1 MLRRGTRVTEKEQ
14 RKGRSAYGLES
25 DFRPA
30 AGLGRTTP
38 RGHRSGAKVSGGREA
53 HIGGGREAHSHS
65 SLPPH
70 RAERVNVT

>member
-1 MLRRGTRVTEKEQ
+1 MEKEQ

-30 AGLGRTTP
+30 AGLGRTAP
-38 RGHRSGAKVSGGREA
+38 RGHRSGAKVSGGKEA
-53 HIGGGREAHSHS
+53 LSHS

-70 RAERVNVT
+70 RAERVDVT